1 MGDEMKQAETG
12 MPSLTLEP
20 DFAPEVKK
28 EPEVQVQG
36 QLMEVAPEMDPVQ
49 QKMAQTVLTP
59 EEQKMVDDFAS
70 KIDVENLTQVM
81 QYGAGTQ
88 KKMADFSD
96 EALKNVRAQDLGEVG
111 ELLSGVVGELKGFD
125 AEEEKGFLGFF
136 KKQANKVENLKNRYD
151 KAEVNVEKIADAL
164 EKHQVRLLKDS
175 AMMDKMYEQ
184 NLLYFKEL
192 SMYIQA
198 GKQRLAQT
206 RNGKLHDL
214 EEKAK
219 MTGLPEDAQAAKDLD
234 SKCARFEKKLH
245 DLELTRMI
253 SLQTAPQI
261 RLVQNNDTM
270 MAEKIQT
277 TLVNTIPLWKSQMV
291 LALGIAH
298 STEAAQAQSQVSDL
312 TNELLRKNAEKL
324 HMASV
329 ETAKESERG
338 IVDMETLQKTN
349 ADLIQTLDDVMKI
362 QKEGR
367 EKRQKGEKSM
377 YRDHTKVVQ
386 IGNKKIGGGNP
397 ILIQSMTNTKTED
410 VEATVRQILELEAA
424 GCDIIRC
431 AVPTMEAA
439 QALKEIKK
447 QIHIPLV
454 ADIHFDYRLAIAAME
469 NGADKIRINPGNIGS
484 TDRIQAVVDVAKERN
499 IPIRVGVNS
508 GSLEKE
514 LVEKYHGVTAEGLVE
529 SALDKVRI
537 IEEMG
542 YDNLVISIKSSDVM
556 MCAKA
561 HELIAEKTD
570 HPLHVGITEAGT
582 LYSGNIKSA
591 VGLGIILSQGIG
603 DTIRVS
609 LTGAPLE
616 EIKSAKR
623 ILKTLGLRKGGVE
636 VVSCPTCGRTR
647 IDLIGLANK
656 VEAMVQD
663 IPLDIKVAVMGCV
676 VNGPGEAKEADI
688 GIAGGVGVGLLIK
701 KGEIVKKVPEDQLLD
716 TLREELL
723 HWEG

>member
-125 AEEEKGFLGFF
+125 AEEEKGFFGFF
-136 KKQANKVENLKNRYD
+136 KKQANKLENLKNRYD
-151 KAEVNVEKIADAL
+151 KAEENVEHIADAL

-253 SLQTAPQI
+253 SLQTAP
-261 RLVQNNDTM
+261 
-270 MAEKIQT
+270 KIQT

-367 EKRQKGEKSM
+367 EKRQAA
-377 YRDHTKVVQ
+377 
-386 IGNKKIGGGNP
+386 
-397 ILIQSMTNTKTED
+397 
-410 VEATVRQILELEAA
+410 EAEMVR
-424 GCDIIRC
+424 
-431 AVPTMEAA
+431 
-439 QALKEIKK
+439 
-447 QIHIPLV
+447 
-454 ADIHFDYRLAIAAME
+454 ME
-469 NGADKIRINPGNIGS
+469 NDLKAKLLE
-484 TDRIQAVVDVAKERN
+484 IQ
-499 IPIRVGVNS
+499 
-508 GSLEKE
+508 
-514 LVEKYHGVTAEGLVE
+514 H
-529 SALDKVRI
+529 
-537 IEEMG
+537 
-542 YDNLVISIKSSDVM
+542 
-556 MCAKA
+556 
-561 HELIAEKTD
+561 
-570 HPLHVGITEAGT
+570 
-582 LYSGNIKSA
+582 
-591 VGLGIILSQGIG
+591 
-603 DTIRVS
+603 
-609 LTGAPLE
+609 
-616 EIKSAKR
+616 
-623 ILKTLGLRKGGVE
+623 
-636 VVSCPTCGRTR
+636 
-647 IDLIGLANK
+647 
-656 VEAMVQD
+656 
-663 IPLDIKVAVMGCV
+663 
-676 VNGPGEAKEADI
+676 
-688 GIAGGVGVGLLIK
+688 
-701 KGEIVKKVPEDQLLD
+701 
-716 TLREELL
+716 
-723 HWEG
+723 